1 MYEAVLKQYNFT
13 YYTHGNTCCFVYI
26 LFMEDGT
33 VLTTTVCLCKTD
45 KCNGDDDI
53 PANAEYN
60 GSTTTT
66 TRYSMPRNNSSKKS
80 ISELLTIIGVV
91 TVVAVLFTVN

>member
-53 PANAEYN
+53 LANAEY
-60 GSTTTT
+60 